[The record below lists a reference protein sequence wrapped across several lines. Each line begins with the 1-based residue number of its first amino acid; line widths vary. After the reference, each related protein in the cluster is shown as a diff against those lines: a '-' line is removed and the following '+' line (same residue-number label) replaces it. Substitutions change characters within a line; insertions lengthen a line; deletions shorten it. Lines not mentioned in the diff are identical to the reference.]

1 MITKRPLTLVQKAV
15 ILVTVPLLFE
25 FVVLLM
31 CVNLLHQSE
40 IDVRETDHSKAVIAK
55 TNEVIEELNDVGIWY
70 IIYDADTKPIFG
82 DKYTGSVAKLRAGL
96 EALAGLIKDDGTQLT
111 ADDEKQLT
119 VVRNVT
125 AESEESLAIL
135 DGEMT
140 KIKAG
145 GRIDLAVAEKL
156 QENLKEVETSL
167 IEGVIDPE
175 KVAQERV
182 QAQRSKGMLRVVL
195 ILGAWTPILFFGI
208 LVLIQ
213 RHTSKRLGALID
225 NGIRLGRGEPL
236 GTVLEAG
243 DEISQIDAVFHEAAD
258 KLREAARKERAVV
271 DNAADVICSIDGN
284 GSFIAVSPASEKLWG
299 YKPVDLVGKSWLEFI
314 HSEDVTRAIAW
325 SDNLRKTASDGVLEM
340 RVVRKDGTLIDVR
353 WSSHWSAAE
362 RSMFCVVHDISERL
376 ELERFK
382 QQFVATIS
390 HDLRTPLSAVKST
403 LELLGAGTWGELSEH
418 GQTKV
423 ARAED
428 NLRHTIDLIN
438 NLLDLEKME
447 AAKIELNKVEVA
459 LDKVLKQSGTVVA
472 PLAEAKSVKLEI
484 PEVDVVL
491 NADEQRLSQVIIN
504 LLGNAIKF
512 SPHESTVKVDVDV
525 KNGGRKDSVLNDS
538 PNMVRVSVTDKGTG
552 IPAEMRELIFDRYRQ
567 LPATP
572 GGGKP
577 SVGTGLGLAIC
588 KEIVE
593 AHGGRIGVD
602 SEEGAGSTFWFELPA

>member
-1 MITKRPLTLVQKAV
+1 MITKRPLTLVQKAI

-213 RHTSKRLGALID
+213 RHTSERLGALID

-258 KLREAARKERAVV
+258 RLREAARKERAVV

-472 PLAEAKSVKLEI
+472 PVAEAKSVKLEI

-538 PNMVRVSVTDKGTG
+538 PNTVRVSVTDKGTG